1 MTILMVDEKRASPWG
16 TSLLLVLATAM
27 AGALGGI
34 VTRTGKEPWY
44 SGLAKSSLTPPDWV
58 FGLVWPLLFSLMA
71 LSALLVLWRAGNFHN
86 ASRPLGVYFAMLMVN
101 VGWSL
106 FFFGLRQVPLALGV
120 LTALWLLIVAV
131 MGEFCRYSKAAA
143 WLQLPYLLWVSF
155 AGYLNLY
162 VWWANPGI

>member
-1 MTILMVDEKRASPWG
+1 MVDEDRAPPWAA
-16 TSLLLVLATAM
+16 SLLLVLATAM

-34 VTRTGKEPWY
+34 VTRANIEPWY
-44 SGLAKSSLTPPDWV
+44 STIAKSALTPPPVV
-58 FGLVWPLLFSLMA
+58 FGIVWPILFSLMV
-71 LSALLVLWRAGNFHN
+71 LSALLVLWRAGSFHA
-86 ASRPLGVYFAMLMVN
+86 ASRALGIYFTMLMVN

-106 FFFGLRQVPLALGV
+106 FFFGLKEVPLALGV
-120 LTALWLLIVAV
+120 LTALWLLIAAV
-131 MGEFCRYSKAAA
+131 IGEFYQFSKAAA